1 MKLDTLHMVAA
12 SSLEQLLALDTPDA
26 ALGVNIHV
34 IPCWVT
40 LTPGTSRA
48 ITWLGDCRKRL
59 WVRRG
64 RVGACLHGEDVG
76 LASRSRIRKCGARLL
91 R

>member
-1 MKLDTLHMVAA
+1 MKLDTFHMIAA

-40 LTPGTSRA
+40 LTPGINRA
-48 ITWLGDCRKRL
+48 ITWLGDGRKRL
-59 WVRRG
+59 WV
-64 RVGACLHGEDVG
+64 EN
-76 LASRSRIRKCGARLL
+76 SNMWS
-91 R
+91 